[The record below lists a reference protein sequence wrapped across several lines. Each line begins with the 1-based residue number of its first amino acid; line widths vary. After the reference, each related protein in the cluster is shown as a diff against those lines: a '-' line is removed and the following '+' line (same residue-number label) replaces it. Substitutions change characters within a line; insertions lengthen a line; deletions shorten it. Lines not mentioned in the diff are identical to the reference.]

1 VTLARRSRPPR
12 RLRAVA
18 ALAALAVTAACR
30 SGSAGDGSRAAAG
43 PAGAPRVVLDSPS
56 GRSAAVT
63 VEVVRAPAELER
75 GLMFRERLAPD
86 AGMLFVFPGTA
97 VHTFWMKNTLI
108 PLSVAFIADDGTV
121 VNIDE
126 MKPQTLNPH
135 CSTQPV
141 RFVREMNTGWF
152 SKKGVKAGSK
162 LSGEPFGTPR

>member
-1 VTLARRSRPPR
+1 MTLARSSRAP
-12 RLRAVA
+12 LIALA
-18 ALAALAVTAACR
+18 AAALAVTAACS
-30 SGSAGDGSRAAAG
+30 SGSAGEGSRAAAG

-108 PLSVAFIADDGTV
+108 PLDMIFADADGVVVGVVENAEPLTTTARDVGAPSRYVLEVNAGWSAAHGVARGDR
-121 VNIDE
+121 
-126 MKPQTLNPH
+126 M
-135 CSTQPV
+135 
-141 RFVREMNTGWF
+141 RFEGFAAR
-152 SKKGVKAGSK
+152 
-162 LSGEPFGTPR
+162 